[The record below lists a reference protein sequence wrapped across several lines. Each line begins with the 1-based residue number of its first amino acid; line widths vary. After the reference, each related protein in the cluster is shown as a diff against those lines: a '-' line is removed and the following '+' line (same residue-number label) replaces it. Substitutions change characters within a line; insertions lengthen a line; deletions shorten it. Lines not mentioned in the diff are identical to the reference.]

1 MRKLLTSLAVIAL
14 AVPLAA
20 ENPDTAVK
28 RSHQRATRVLDAA
41 VEAIGG
47 TAAVNGVR
55 AVRMKLAG
63 ESTPRLQNPNAQAPF
78 TPAAYQ
84 EEAVLDL
91 AQNRLALTIS
101 NKGGGFRGNNRIV
114 VAGGSG
120 QNFDLLNRT
129 VTTIGA
135 PGVQNQLAVYQ
146 RRLPSLILRT
156 ALQRAA
162 TLRYLGEDTLGG
174 AKHHVITF
182 VHQDPVQMSLYIDA
196 KTNLIS
202 KYEMIYPDTLT
213 GDEASELSFANYR
226 KVGGL
231 MVPSTFV
238 WKQAGDVTAKWSY
251 DVEFDPQ
258 LTDATFDAKTDG
270 FRVQAAAPPRPVAVE
285 KLGDGVYLVNAL
297 GGGGYNVMAVEFADH
312 IVALEAPLSSQ
323 VGEQAIAEIK
333 KAIPN
338 KPIRYVAITH
348 HHGDHSGG
356 LRAFVADGATVVT
369 TPQNVG
375 FVKGLVESKG
385 LKDGL
390 AKGAKPLKLEV
401 VEGKKRVFTDGS
413 QTLELHDIG
422 PNPHAREM
430 LVAYLPKHRVLFQG
444 DMFFSPFEGQQLGF
458 AQEATQ
464 HFAGRIRELG
474 FAIDKLVGVHGKVGT
489 TSELDQ
495 ALDLAKR
502 MQTGTSDDQRR

>member
-1 MRKLLTSLAVIAL
+1 MRKVITSLAVLAL
-14 AVPLAA
+14 AAPLAA
-20 ENPDTAVK
+20 QNPDTAVK
-28 RSHQRATRVLDAA
+28 RSHERATKVLDAA

-47 TAAVNGVR
+47 RTAVDGVR

-63 ESTPRLQNPNAQAPF
+63 DSIPRLQNPNAQPPY

-84 EEAVLDL
+84 EEAILDL

-114 VAGGSG
+114 VSGGAG
-120 QNFDLLNRT
+120 QNFDLLNRV
-129 VTTIGA
+129 VTPIAAVGA
-135 PGVQNQLAVYQ
+135 QNQLAVYQ

-202 KYEMIYPDTLT
+202 KYEMVYPDTVT
-213 GDEASELSFANYR
+213 GDDASELSFLDYR

-231 MVPSTFV
+231 MVPTTFV
-238 WKQAGDVTAKWSY
+238 WKQAGDVTAKWTY
-251 DVEFDPQ
+251 DVTFDPQ

-270 FRVQAAAPPRPVAVE
+270 FRVQTPPAPRQVAVE
-285 KLGDGVYLVNAL
+285 KLGDGVYLVTNL

-312 IVALEAPLSSQ
+312 VVALEAPLSSQ
-323 VGEQAIAEIK
+323 VSEQAIAEIK
-333 KAIPN
+333 KALPN
-338 KPIRYVAITH
+338 KPIRYVALTH

-356 LRAFVADGATVVT
+356 LRAYVADGAAVVT
-369 TPQNVG
+369 TPQNVP
-375 FVKGLVESKG
+375 FVKSLVESKG
-385 LKDGL
+385 LKDSL
-390 AKGAKPLKLEV
+390 ARGPRPLKLELV
-401 VEGKKRVFTDGS
+401 QGKKRVFSDAS

-430 LVAYLPKHRVLFQG
+430 LVAYLPKQKILFQG
-444 DMFFSPFEGQQLGF
+444 DMFFSPFDGQPIGF

-474 FAIDKLVGVHGKVGT
+474 FGIEKLVGVHGKVGSMT
-489 TSELDQ
+489 EVDQ